1 MGERPKHN
9 RILPRIAASRASWI
23 KSCTEDTSLFARDF
37 FTTTTE
43 LSLGKNL
50 PWNIWRNSC
59 IWWMKGRRLGWREC
73 VRPLGEG
80 LDARVFF
87 SFTWFSLFL
96 SFPSL
101 PYDRWPNHP
110 PISSHR
116 IIPLHSHNCKFPFF
130 WCIIKHPSLIW
141 WSFPA
146 DFWPCSEQESQPLSL
161 AQSTSVMSTVSTPR
175 SDYGLGRHLNRG
187 LTMDSAK
194 KQAPARWNFLW

>member
-1 MGERPKHN
+1 MGRPSINTININKCALLTAWSRNKKRKRDEAGIITPLSRQWAREHGHN
-9 RILPRIAASRASWI
+9 GWTTQTPLRLLPRIAASRASWI

-73 VRPLGEG
+73 VRLGEG

-130 WCIIKHPSLIW
+130 WCIIK
-141 WSFPA
+141 
-146 DFWPCSEQESQPLSL
+146 Q
-161 AQSTSVMSTVSTPR
+161 
-175 SDYGLGRHLNRG
+175 Y
-187 LTMDSAK
+187 
-194 KQAPARWNFLW
+194 